1 MHPSRR
7 HRKPS
12 TFITHDHHTM
22 TIHRTRSPHD
32 CHLTF
37 IYTFLYETGNA
48 RCRAHHFP
56 GARQTWQPPRRC
68 GISPYNTSHITTT
81 RPKSLTI
88 CKMTNPKRDAM
99 SRTPHQLLL
108 WPPKALV
115 EMYLRARHQYA
126 SSDNITML
134 VSVKHARY
142 QQNSQINH
150 HDSLPAPNGRGSPS

>member
-1 MHPSRR
+1 MCGYNGSMHPSHR

-12 TFITHDHHTM
+12 TSITHDHHTM

-32 CHLTF
+32 CHLTV

-99 SRTPHQLLL
+99 SRTPHQLLPL
-108 WPPKALV
+108 NAQSSRRNVPQSETLICK
-115 EMYLRARHQYA
+115 LR
-126 SSDNITML
+126 
-134 VSVKHARY
+134 
-142 QQNSQINH
+142 QNHNAC
-150 HDSLPAPNGRGSPS
+150 LR